1 MNDGYYGDCSNEREM
16 EIEDRWFDS
25 LPLDEQTV
33 VKMKSWEKI
42 FNVSPPHE
50 DSWECRG
57 KYLQATF

>member
-1 MNDGYYGDCSNEREM
+1 M